1 LKELQYHNENILKTI
16 EQTEEIN
23 RVLKSKND
31 MLVQSL
37 EAKETERSTLRDLEQ
52 KYHFLSEENANLQQ
66 IKDRLQKKFGTYLET
81 AEKTKSQQ
89 ISRLVIN
96 SKYLQEII
104 KQQECEIQTL
114 TQKVFQFEETRKRYE
129 SELTTFQ
136 HVLQGQQTTF
146 ALERESFETIRR
158 TYEKE
163 RETFLSEIE
172 HLRCECNALILEK
185 ERLRSDFER
194 LSFEAGQ
201 WRSEHRTEPI
211 FNDTKEVPNNQFM
224 NPDCKNKNSLSTEY
238 QFKKEE
244 TTPYSAVIKKEI
256 TERRISENSNT
267 SESIE
272 DIFTFPCSR
281 RYQSKPKVP
290 KLTRSRNQKRP
301 STQRNN
307 KNKDM
312 NKKKLKPLTDYI
324 ALL

>member
-1 LKELQYHNENILKTI
+1 MSLAFSQRLQELNSNYFKLQ
-16 EQTEEIN
+16 Q
-23 RVLKSKND
+23 
-31 MLVQSL
+31 Q
-37 EAKETERSTLRDLEQ
+37 LRDLEQ